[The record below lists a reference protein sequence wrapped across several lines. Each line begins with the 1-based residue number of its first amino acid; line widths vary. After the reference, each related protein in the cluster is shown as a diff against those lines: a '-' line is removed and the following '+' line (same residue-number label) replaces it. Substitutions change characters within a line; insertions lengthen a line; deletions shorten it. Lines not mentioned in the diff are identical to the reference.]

1 MSPTAAKLAERIR
14 AWMDSGASP
23 RYLKASEFDA
33 ELNAIAAEH
42 DAAVQAYWTG
52 ESDRLKTHWL
62 REAEQVRKTA
72 EESVLIIREASA
84 RTISDYQKQIAEL
97 TK

>member
-1 MSPTAAKLAERIR
+1 MSPAAKLLYERLSVWVER
-14 AWMDSGASP
+14 LNLSAASRDSIAD
-23 RYLKASEFDA
+23 LA
-33 ELNAIAAEH
+33 AIAEEH
-42 DAAVQAYWTG
+42 DAAVEAYWMG